1 MALAPKRTL
10 IIGGGLAAV
19 LILYALGAKNQ
30 PKDNNSSQPTANA
43 SQCVVAV
50 TADDTLNIR
59 ATPGR
64 DGKIVGKLAKGK
76 QVNADKVVQNGFRKL
91 SDNQWVSVDFAK
103 PVQGHDCG

>member
-10 IIGGGLAAV
+10 LIGGGLAAV

-30 PKDNNSSQPTANA
+30 PKDNSSQPAANA
-43 SQCVVAV
+43 SQCVVTV
-50 TADDTLNIR
+50 VADDTLNIR
-59 ATPGR
+59 SAPGR